1 MRPPPPP
8 APRAATTQPLENSLR
23 ACCDGAGVRVG
34 GLSHAAFLA
43 ARPHALETNKD
54 APPPLAPSAPPLC
67 NRLCPRISLLCAPFH
82 AGHAGSFEVLR
93 EKGETEAQLWERS
106 KKKAKGGA
114 YGL

>member
-1 MRPPPPP
+1 MCWTGTEEDLALKVAEMRKEAAEAAKMRGALLRSSTPP
-8 APRAATTQPLENSLR
+8 A
-23 ACCDGAGVRVG
+23 
-34 GLSHAAFLA
+34 FA
-43 ARPHALETNKD
+43 ARPARLLNLQRR
-54 APPPLAPSAPPLC
+54 PPPLAPSAPPLC

-114 YGL
+114 YGLQ